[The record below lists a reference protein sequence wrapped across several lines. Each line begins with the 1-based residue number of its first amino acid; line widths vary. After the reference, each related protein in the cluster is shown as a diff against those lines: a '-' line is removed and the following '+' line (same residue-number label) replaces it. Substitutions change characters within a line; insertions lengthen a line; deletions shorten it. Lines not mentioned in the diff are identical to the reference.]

1 MNLSTILSFAAQY
14 AAFLLVTGAILV
26 ALTLLE
32 VLWPARALMPLSR
45 RLKGAVFWGLY
56 TLVGVTITTLLYMAW
71 TPLGVRPLIQVQL
84 QQTLG
89 RTGLLAPWIA
99 ALTLILIT
107 DFFGYWF
114 HRLQH
119 GPLWRFHKVHH
130 SIGEVTAVNSYGHVA
145 DEAFRF
151 FTMTIPLS
159 LIDLGPIATPLA
171 IVAFMKV
178 QTFFLHT
185 DTRLHYGPFGWVFSD
200 NRYHRIHHSLEAR
213 HFDRNFGTIT
223 TVWDRV
229 FGTAYFPAK
238 DEWPATG
245 LADAPEPAG
254 VWDFFATPFRRSGRI
269 ENAATAE
276 RGAAIRWVLRAW
288 SLTLVT
294 LGRDTRLRIR
304 DGSENGLP

>member
-1 MNLSTILSFAAQY
+1 L
-14 AAFLLVTGAILV
+14 LLVTAAILLL
-26 ALTLLE
+26 LTLLE
-32 VLWPARALMPLSR
+32 VLWPGRALIPLPR
-45 RLKGAVFWGLY
+45 RLKGAAFWVVY

-71 TPLGVRPLIQVQL
+71 APLGVRPLIRVHL
-84 QQTLG
+84 QQALG
-89 RTGLLAPWIA
+89 WSGPLAPWIA
-99 ALTLILIT
+99 ALTLILVT

-159 LIDLGPIATPLA
+159 LIDLGPTATPLA
-171 IVAFMKV
+171 IVIFMKV
-178 QTFFLHT
+178 QAFFLHT
-185 DTRLHYGPFGWVFSD
+185 DTRVHYGPFGWLFSD

-238 DEWPATG
+238 GEWPATG
-245 LADAPEPAG
+245 LADELEPAG
-254 VWDFFATPFRRSGRI
+254 LWDFIAAPFRSRGR
-269 ENAATAE
+269 TA
-276 RGAAIRWVLRAW
+276 GAAAAEGGAAVR
-288 SLTLVT
+288 
-294 LGRDTRLRIR
+294 
-304 DGSENGLP
+304 